1 LGSIEV
7 NLKVHSSTGAYAVSF
22 MADGNYQSKN
32 FFTNILRTHLESKFN
47 FATFETFIG
56 PNCVKVCDKV
66 HTEKEIDEKVN
77 KRNNQ
82 YHNKTEE
89 WKKRK
94 SDHEKIVDEEV

>member
-1 LGSIEV
+1 
-7 NLKVHSSTGAYAVSF
+7 